1 MSFFLLL
8 LLRPLSLHWMIY
20 GLVGSFSLILNTL
33 NQILLLMLLH
43 NAQTHKT
50 GRNNGE
56 KDFGVSKS
64 STIPSALFVFV
75 LLQFNWMTWSTRSCE
90 WHIIV
95 VRDHYRSC
103 NFSNLSKISLI
114 EKKKIVSKGRETR
127 KRRIFVVI
135 VTFGFT
141 RRSNCVWQQDRSSF
155 ALNDIKRPQ
164 TEGDHNLLILD
175 EFADFFSR

>member
-56 KDFGVSKS
+56 KDFGVSKT

-95 VRDHYRSC
+95 ARDHYRSC

-114 EKKKIVSKGRETR
+114 EKEENRLKR
-127 KRRIFVVI
+127 KRNSQEKNLCCHCDFRFHEAFKLCLATGPII
-135 VTFGFT
+135 VRAEWHQTSPDG
-141 RRSNCVWQQDRSSF
+141 RR
-155 ALNDIKRPQ
+155 P
-164 TEGDHNLLILD
+164 
-175 EFADFFSR
+175 